1 MSFFNLRI
9 IINISDK
16 LHKVDD
22 DMTIRMYDNGYLFE
36 VNGRD
41 ENDDWCGV
49 KILCND
55 LDQVVSLITE
65 ATKMDRT

>member
-1 MSFFNLRI
+1 M
-9 IINISDK
+9 NISDK
-16 LHKVDD
+16 LSKIDD

-41 ENDDWCGV
+41 DNDDWAGV

-55 LDQVVSLITE
+55 LDQVVALINE
-65 ATKMDRT
+65 ATKMERT

>member
-1 MSFFNLRI
+1 M
-9 IINISDK
+9 NISDK

>member
-1 MSFFNLRI
+1 M
-9 IINISDK
+9 NISNK
-16 LHKVDD
+16 LSKIDD

-41 ENDDWCGV
+41 DNDDWAGV

-55 LDQVVSLITE
+55 LDQVVALINE
-65 ATKMDRT
+65 ATKMERT

>member
-1 MSFFNLRI
+1 M
-9 IINISDK
+9 NISDK
-16 LHKVDD
+16 LTKIDD

-41 ENDDWCGV
+41 DNDDWAGV
-49 KILCND
+49 KILCKD
-55 LDQVVSLITE
+55 LNEVVALITE

>member
-1 MSFFNLRI
+1 M
-9 IINISDK
+9 NISDK
-16 LHKVDD
+16 LSKVDD
-22 DMTIRMYDNGYLFE
+22 DMTIRMYDNGFLFE

-41 ENDDWCGV
+41 ENDDWAGV

-55 LDQVVSLITE
+55 LDQIVTLITE

>member
-1 MSFFNLRI
+1 MK
-9 IINISDK
+9 ISDK
-16 LHKVDD
+16 LIKIDD
-22 DMTIRMYDNGYLFE
+22 DMTIRMYDNGFLFE

-41 ENDDWCGV
+41 ENEDWAGV

-55 LDQVVSLITE
+55 LDQVVELITE

>member
-1 MSFFNLRI
+1 
-9 IINISDK
+9 
-16 LHKVDD
+16 
-22 DMTIRMYDNGYLFE
+22 MTIRMYDNGYLFE